1 VPHRRLAGRLILLV
15 EDEPVIAVDVEKA
28 LREAGARVV
37 TAGYLKSGLYTT
49 VHPDLSAAV
58 VDLHLGDGSG
68 TMICRELQ
76 RLGVPFVIHTGY
88 PHILT
93 AGEWP
98 GTAVISKPAPTE
110 QIVSTLA
117 GMLD

>member
-1 VPHRRLAGRLILLV
+1 MSRLFA
-15 EDEPVIAVDVEKA
+15 PDVEKA

-37 TAGYLKSGLYTT
+37 TAGYLESGLYPT

-68 TMICRELQ
+68 AIVCWELQ
-76 RLGVPFVIHTGY
+76 RLGVPFVIHTSY
-88 PHILT
+88 PHMLT

-110 QIVSTLA
+110 QIVGTLA